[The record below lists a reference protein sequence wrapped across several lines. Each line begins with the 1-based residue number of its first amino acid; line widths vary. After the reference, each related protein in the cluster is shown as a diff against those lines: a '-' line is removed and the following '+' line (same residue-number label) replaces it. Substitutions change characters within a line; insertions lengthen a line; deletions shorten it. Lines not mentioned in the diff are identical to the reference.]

1 MYASTRNQLSVAMV
15 SVSHDHWNK
24 VINWTVAVNAIIR
37 LLINLFNLL
46 HLLVLLYI
54 RIFLQFPSY
63 CAWLSFETMQSSA
76 RKIRETIQ
84 KALTVPNKRIPLIL
98 SSEG

>member
-1 MYASTRNQLSVAMV
+1 MYARTRNQLSVAMV

-24 VINWTVAVNAIIR
+24 VINWTVWVNAIIT

-54 RIFLQFPSY
+54 GFLQFSSY
-63 CAWLSFETMQSSA
+63 YASLSLKQC
-76 RKIRETIQ
+76 
-84 KALTVPNKRIPLIL
+84 
-98 SSEG
+98 

>member
-1 MYASTRNQLSVAMV
+1 MYTGTKNQLSVPMV

-24 VINWTVAVNAIIR
+24 VINWTVSVNAIIT

-54 RIFLQFPSY
+54 IFLRFSSY
-63 CAWLSFETMQSSA
+63 YA
-76 RKIRETIQ
+76 
-84 KALTVPNKRIPLIL
+84 
-98 SSEG
+98 